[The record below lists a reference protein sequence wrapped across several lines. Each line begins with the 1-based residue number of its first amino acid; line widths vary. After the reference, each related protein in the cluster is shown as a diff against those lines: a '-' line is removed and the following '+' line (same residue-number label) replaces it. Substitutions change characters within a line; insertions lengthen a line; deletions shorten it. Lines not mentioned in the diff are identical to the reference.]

1 VDKNTALAK
10 SFNLVLRFN
19 LIVSGAQERLSY
31 TERSAGNTAGL
42 FSFSNST
49 TKYHH
54 YMSLRYAIAA
64 SGIAIVL
71 IYAIGSGLWVNTGD
85 NWYANINKP
94 SWQPPGFV
102 FGIIWPYNFIVLG
115 IASVVIGQ
123 RASTSTSLTYMLF
136 FALSVAAALTWAYL
150 FYRPHNLT
158 GAAIALT
165 LTALLTIPM
174 TYILFTISI
183 PMAIA
188 VMPYQVWVA
197 IAATLNWSINKLN

>member
-1 VDKNTALAK
+1 MTFRTL
-10 SFNLVLRFN
+10 
-19 LIVSGAQERLSY
+19 
-31 TERSAGNTAGL
+31 T
-42 FSFSNST
+42 
-49 TKYHH
+49 
-54 YMSLRYAIAA
+54 AA

-71 IYAIGSGLWVNTGD
+71 IYVIGSGLWVNTGD

-94 SWQPPGFV
+94 SWQPPGFI

-115 IASVVIGQ
+115 IAATVIGQ
-123 RASTSTSLTYMLF
+123 RASKPAAFTYIAF

-158 GAAIALT
+158 AAALALT
-165 LTALLTIPM
+165 STALLTIPM

-197 IAATLNWSINKLN
+197 IAATLNWSIRALN

>member
-1 VDKNTALAK
+1 MTFRTL
-10 SFNLVLRFN
+10 
-19 LIVSGAQERLSY
+19 
-31 TERSAGNTAGL
+31 T
-42 FSFSNST
+42 
-49 TKYHH
+49 
-54 YMSLRYAIAA
+54 AA

-71 IYAIGSGLWVNTGD
+71 IYVIGSGLWVNTGD

-94 SWQPPGFV
+94 SWQPPGFI

-115 IASVVIGQ
+115 IAATVIGQ
-123 RASTSTSLTYMLF
+123 RASKPAALTYIAF

-158 GAAIALT
+158 GAALALT
-165 LTALLTIPM
+165 ATAVLTIPM

-188 VMPYQVWVA
+188 VLPYQVWVA
-197 IAATLNWSINKLN
+197 IAATLNWSIRGLN

>member
-1 VDKNTALAK
+1 MTFRTL
-10 SFNLVLRFN
+10 
-19 LIVSGAQERLSY
+19 
-31 TERSAGNTAGL
+31 T
-42 FSFSNST
+42 
-49 TKYHH
+49 
-54 YMSLRYAIAA
+54 AA

-94 SWQPPGFV
+94 SWQPPGFI

-115 IASVVIGQ
+115 IAATVIGQ
-123 RASTSTSLTYMLF
+123 RASKPAAFTYIAF
-136 FALSVAAALTWAYL
+136 FALSVTAALTWAWL

-188 VMPYQVWVA
+188 VLPYQVWVA
-197 IAATLNWSINKLN
+197 IAATLNWSIRGLN

>member
-1 VDKNTALAK
+1 
-10 SFNLVLRFN
+10 
-19 LIVSGAQERLSY
+19 
-31 TERSAGNTAGL
+31 
-42 FSFSNST
+42 
-49 TKYHH
+49 
-54 YMSLRYAIAA
+54 MSLRYAIAA

-71 IYAIGSGLWVNTGD
+71 IYMIGSGLWVNTGD
-85 NWYANINKP
+85 SWYSNINKP
-94 SWQPPGFV
+94 TWQPPGFV

-115 IASVVIGQ
+115 IASFVIAQ
-123 RASTSTSLTYMLF
+123 RATTSTSLTYILF
-136 FALSVAAALTWAYL
+136 FALSVTAALIWAYL

-197 IAATLNWSINKLN
+197 IAAALNWSIRSLN

>member
-1 VDKNTALAK
+1 
-10 SFNLVLRFN
+10 
-19 LIVSGAQERLSY
+19 
-31 TERSAGNTAGL
+31 
-42 FSFSNST
+42 
-49 TKYHH
+49 
-54 YMSLRYAIAA
+54 MSLRYAIAA

-85 NWYANINKP
+85 SWYSNINKP
-94 SWQPPGFV
+94 TWQPPGFV

-115 IASVVIGQ
+115 IAAVIIAQ
-123 RASTSTSLTYMLF
+123 RASTTTSLTYILF
-136 FALSVAAALTWAYL
+136 FALSVTAALIWAYL

-197 IAATLNWSINKLN
+197 IAAALNWSIRSLN

>member
-1 VDKNTALAK
+1 
-10 SFNLVLRFN
+10 
-19 LIVSGAQERLSY
+19 
-31 TERSAGNTAGL
+31 
-42 FSFSNST
+42 
-49 TKYHH
+49 
-54 YMSLRYAIAA
+54 M
-64 SGIAIVL
+64 
-71 IYAIGSGLWVNTGD
+71 IGSGLWVNTGD
-85 NWYANINKP
+85 SWYSNINKP
-94 SWQPPGFV
+94 TWQPPGFV

-115 IASVVIGQ
+115 IAAVLIAQ
-123 RASTSTSLTYMLF
+123 RASTTTSLTYILF
-136 FALSVAAALTWAYL
+136 FALSVAAALIWAYL

-197 IAATLNWSINKLN
+197 IAAALNWSIRSLN

>member
-1 VDKNTALAK
+1 
-10 SFNLVLRFN
+10 
-19 LIVSGAQERLSY
+19 
-31 TERSAGNTAGL
+31 
-42 FSFSNST
+42 
-49 TKYHH
+49 
-54 YMSLRYAIAA
+54 MSLRYAIAA

-71 IYAIGSGLWVNTGD
+71 IYMIGSGLWVNTGD
-85 NWYANINKP
+85 SWYSNINKP
-94 SWQPPGFV
+94 TWQPPGFV

-115 IASVVIGQ
+115 IASFVIAQ
-123 RASTSTSLTYMLF
+123 RATTSTSLTYILF

-197 IAATLNWSINKLN
+197 IAAALNWSIRSLN